1 MIVEQKGK
9 LVNGDKMLRE
19 RERERERELV
29 SPITGL
35 EFLIPNFGFLVLGL
49 RLEA

>member
-1 MIVEQKGK
+1 MIVEQKGR

-19 RERERERELV
+19 RERERELV
-29 SPITGL
+29 SSITGL